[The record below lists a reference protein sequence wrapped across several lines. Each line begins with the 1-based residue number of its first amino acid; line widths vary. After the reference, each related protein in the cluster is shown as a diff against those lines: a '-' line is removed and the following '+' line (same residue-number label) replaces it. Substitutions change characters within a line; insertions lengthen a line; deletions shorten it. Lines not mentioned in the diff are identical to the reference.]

1 MRFDDEQT
9 EGAIRVISAVQQ
21 MSGQPLPAPE
31 QVRETEKRAAA
42 GDGAAAE
49 ELLAARLRL
58 IYPTLPQ
65 PPYSG
70 ERELLWQSIVSG
82 RYEGI
87 CVAESLDYSR
97 AWADLQG
104 EGKRPALGSYF
115 ERWLSL
121 AIRQE
126 LVKATAEGWR
136 P

>member
-9 EGAIRVISAVQQ
+9 KAAIRVITAVQRL
-21 MSGQPLPAPE
+21 SGAPLPKPE
-31 QVRETEKRAAA
+31 ELRETAQRARA
-42 GDGAAAE
+42 GEAAAAE

-58 IYPTLPQ
+58 IYPTVPQ

-70 ERELLWQSIVSG
+70 ERELLWQSIVEG

-87 CVAESLDYSR
+87 SVAERLDYDR

-104 EGKRPALGSYF
+104 EGRRPALGSYF
-115 ERWLSL
+115 ERWLSVAL
-121 AIRQE
+121 RQE

>member
-1 MRFDDEQT
+1 MSFDDEQT

-21 MSGQPLPAPE
+21 RSGQPLPAPE
-31 QVRETEKRAAA
+31 QLRDTEKRAAA

-70 ERELLWQSIVSG
+70 ERALLWQSIVSG

-87 CVAESLDYSR
+87 
-97 AWADLQG
+97 AW
-104 EGKRPALGSYF
+104 RRVWITPAPGPICR
-115 ERWLSL
+115 EREKGPPWA
-121 AIRQE
+121 AISS
-126 LVKATAEGWR
+126 AG
-136 P
+136 